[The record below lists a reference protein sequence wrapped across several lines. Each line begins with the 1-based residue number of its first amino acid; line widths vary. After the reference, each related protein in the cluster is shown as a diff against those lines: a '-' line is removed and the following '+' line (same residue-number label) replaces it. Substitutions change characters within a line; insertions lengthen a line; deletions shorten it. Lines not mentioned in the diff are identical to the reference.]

1 MVYEIEAKAW
11 LDRPS
16 VVERLIRKIAGFE
29 KEENKTD
36 YYFTQSPPPRRPND
50 DCRLRII
57 GKTAKLSFKNRRMA
71 GKTEINEEYELSINN
86 PLNLFRFLDRAG
98 FRMFAIKH
106 KKSKVYRQRSKPN
119 ARLEINQV
127 KNLGNFL
134 EVEILGKTRAD
145 EGSTIREIKRIFTA
159 LKIPE
164 EKIEPR
170 KYIDLLLRGEKDKR
184 YTYHPRAKSVSRAFR
199 PAYIERQK

>member
-1 MVYEIEAKAW
+1 MVYEVEAKAW
-11 LDRPS
+11 LDHPS
-16 VVERLIRKIAGFE
+16 VVERLIRKIARFE
-29 KEENKTD
+29 KMEEKTD
-36 YYFTQSPPPRRPND
+36 YYFTQSSPQHFPND

-57 GKTAKLSFKNRRMA
+57 GETAKLSFKNRRMV
-71 GKTEINEEYELSINN
+71 GKTEINEEYELSLNN
-86 PLNLFRFLDRAG
+86 PLNLFRFLNRSG

-106 KKSKVYRQRSKPN
+106 KKSKVYRQRNRPN
-119 ARLEINQV
+119 AHLEINQV

-145 EGSTIREIKRIFTA
+145 ESSAMREIKKLFYA

-170 KYIDLLLRGEKDKR
+170 KYIDLLLKRKKGER
-184 YTYHPRAKSVSRAFR
+184 YIYHPRAKSVSRAYR
-199 PAYIERQK
+199 PVYIER

>member
-1 MVYEIEAKAW
+1 MVYEVEAKAW
-11 LDRPS
+11 LDHPS
-16 VVERLIRKIAGFE
+16 AVERLIRKIARFE
-29 KEENKTD
+29 KDEKKTD
-36 YYFTQSPPPRRPND
+36 YYFTQSLPPHRPND

-57 GKTAKLSFKNRRMA
+57 GETAKLSFKNRRMV
-71 GKTEINEEYELSINN
+71 GKTEINEEYELSIDN
-86 PLNLFRFLDRAG
+86 PLNLFRFLDRSG

-106 KKSKVYRQRSKPN
+106 KNSKVYRQRSKPN

-127 KNLGNFL
+127 KNLGDFL

-145 EGSTIREIKRIFTA
+145 GSSAIREIKRIFTA

-170 KYIDLLLRGEKDKR
+170 KYIDLLLRGEKGKR
-184 YTYHPRAKSVSRAFR
+184 YSYHTRAKSVSRAFR
-199 PAYIERQK
+199 PE